1 MDASSSS
8 RAATV
13 DLLWI
18 PLGTGASVVR
28 LSGRAFEAGA
38 ALLARRRR
46 ADLYHSA
53 LVVTVDDVC
62 TTIEMAPVERG
73 PGRARGAVA
82 VGSVGSPWLRRLR
95 VFRYEVRCWPE
106 GTIPDAPHAVGG
118 PRRVS
123 TDDAVARRLI
133 AAAPRV
139 PTPTW
144 GRDELRC
151 GEMWNSN
158 SVTSWLLGSA
168 GVDVAAIELP
178 ARGRAPGWQAGIVE
192 VGRHHLHVR

>member
-1 MDASSSS
+1 VHATDAPSTTS
-8 RAATV
+8 V

-28 LSGRAFEAGA
+28 LSGRLFEAGA
-38 ALLARRRR
+38 ALLTRRRR

-53 LVVTVDDVC
+53 LVVTVDGVR
-62 TTIEMAPVERG
+62 TTIEMAPVEAG
-73 PGRARGAVA
+73 PGPGRGAVA
-82 VGSVGSPWLRRLR
+82 VGPVGSPWLRRLR
-95 VFRYEVRCWPE
+95 IFRYEVRCWPE
-106 GTIPDAPHAVGG
+106 GTIPDAPQAVGG
-118 PRRVS
+118 PRRLS
-123 TDDAVARRLI
+123 TDDEVARRLI
-133 AAAPRV
+133 AAAPSV

-168 GVDVAAIELP
+168 GIDVAAIALP
-178 ARGRAPGWQAGIVE
+178 DHGRAPGWQAGIVE
-192 VGRHHLHVR
+192 VSRHPPAGR